1 MLTKPAKKAL
11 SSSSENV
18 VNCGL
23 RVVVKIG
30 KLAKRSFNVCRSVS
44 GGGADVDVVVVV
56 VGVVVGRG
64 VVVVVVGLVAR

>member
-18 VNCGL
+18 VNFGL
-23 RVVVKIG
+23 RVVRIG
-30 KLAKRSFNVCRSVS
+30 KLAKRSFKVSESVS
-44 GGGADVDVVVVV
+44 GGGADVVVVVV
-56 VGVVVGRG
+56 VGVVVGRE